1 MHKKQPKSN
10 HNSPFNSVSLSFN
23 FLYSWG
29 MTPLISFSQI
39 TQFAKAHNPMTT
51 IINAIIPT
59 PNQVQPDQYR
69 VYVVVVALAV
79 VVPYTYLLY
88 V

>member
-1 MHKKQPKSN
+1 MYKKQPKSN
-10 HNSPFNSVSLSFN
+10 HNSRFNLVSLSFN

-29 MTPLISFSQI
+29 MIPLISFPQI

-51 IINAIIPT
+51 IINAIIAT
-59 PNQVQPDQYR
+59 QNQVQPDQYR
-69 VYVVVVALAV
+69 VYVVVVALTV
-79 VVPYTYLLY
+79 VVPYTY

>member
-1 MHKKQPKSN
+1 
-10 HNSPFNSVSLSFN
+10 
-23 FLYSWG
+23 

-69 VYVVVVALAV
+69 VYVVVIALAV
-79 VVPYTYLLY
+79 VVPNTY

>member
-1 MHKKQPKSN
+1 
-10 HNSPFNSVSLSFN
+10 
-23 FLYSWG
+23 
-29 MTPLISFSQI
+29 MTPLISFPQI

-59 PNQVQPDQYR
+59 PSQVQTDQCR
-69 VYVVVVALAV
+69 VYVVVVAVVV
-79 VVPYTYLLY
+79 VVPYTY

>member
-1 MHKKQPKSN
+1 
-10 HNSPFNSVSLSFN
+10 
-23 FLYSWG
+23 
-29 MTPLISFSQI
+29 
-39 TQFAKAHNPMTT
+39 MTT